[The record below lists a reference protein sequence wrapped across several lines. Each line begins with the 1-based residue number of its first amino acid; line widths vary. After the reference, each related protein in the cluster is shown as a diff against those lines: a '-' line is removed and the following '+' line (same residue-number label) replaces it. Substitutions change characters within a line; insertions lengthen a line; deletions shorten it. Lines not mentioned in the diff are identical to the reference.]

1 MNTSRKN
8 ARWAGVFYII
18 ATVAPILTFPFIGF
32 LGGGVAGEP
41 SADYLVDLGANE
53 NQVVVGML
61 IELVWA
67 LAVVGI
73 IVTLFPILRIY
84 NEALAR
90 GFSALRFIEA
100 ISTVVS
106 SIILLTLLTL
116 SLEFAEAGFP
126 DASYYQTAG
135 TLLLAARDWA
145 FIIGSGLIWSLS
157 ALILNYVLYQ
167 SKLIPRWL
175 SGWGFVGATLSFA
188 AYLSQSFGA
197 NPTELLFLP
206 IAVQEMV
213 FAVWLIFKGFS
224 SSAVASKST
233 NTEIS

>member
-8 ARWAGVFYII
+8 ARWAGIFYII
-18 ATVAPILTFPFIGF
+18 ATVAPILTFAFIGF

-41 SADYLVDLGANE
+41 SADYLVDLSANE

-73 IVTLFPILRIY
+73 IVTLFPILRVY

-100 ISTVVS
+100 ISTIVS

-116 SLEFAEAGFP
+116 SQEFAEAGFP

-135 TLLLAARDWA
+135 TLLLAARDGA

-175 SGWGFVGATLSFA
+175 SGWGLVGATLSLA
-188 AYLSQSFGA
+188 AYFAQSFGA
-197 NPTELLFLP
+197 DPTELLFLP
-206 IAVQEMV
+206 IGVQEMV

-233 NTEIS
+233 NTEIK